1 MPSTASPSL
10 YGITAANST
19 RHGASLWG
27 KNQFNSTFPL
37 ALCLWMRDHDQSPVA
52 VIEDGGQIVT
62 NDSRWPMSDV
72 IGPGKCHYTFESPFD
87 PYASYCRD
95 AVDNIDL
102 IVSANDQPLRPLEVK
117 LTVVPDSGTAADDTD
132 KWAPEM
138 VMRPVS
144 SAYAMM
150 SVAASLADDDEAREE
165 VVTRLRL
172 AYNQVT
178 GWDNATEI
186 AQRGGMLR
194 SALDG
199 ALRVVAERELQRPF
213 LLQPLWRT
221 KGQSFELDEHCFDVF
236 VWSDAAIMRVPVDQ
250 STDGSDSVSRPL
262 REVARHVRGL
272 YDLLS
277 TGDFSYLGIYKAM
290 PLGHQTD
297 KSFALGGRK
306 SIRYLRHPRL
316 SKPLLPRSVL
326 RDLVLGGGEHQLKPE
341 RRFDAAVLAHMMAEP
356 GS

>member
-1 MPSTASPSL
+1 MPSTGSPSL
-10 YGITAANST
+10 YGITETNST

-37 ALCLWMRDHDQSPVA
+37 ALCLYMRDEDISPIAVVERGEGIVA
-52 VIEDGGQIVT
+52 IDREWT
-62 NDSRWPMSDV
+62 MADV
-72 IGPGKCHYTFESPFD
+72 IGPISANCNYRFESAFE
-87 PYASYCRD
+87 PYANCCRD

-102 IVSANDQPLRPLEVK
+102 VVSADDEPLRPLEVK
-117 LTVVPDSGTAADDTD
+117 LTVVPDSSTARKPSD

-150 SVAASLADDDEAREE
+150 SLAECLAGDAEAKEE
-165 VVTRLRL
+165 VVNHLRQ

-186 AQRGGMLR
+186 AQRAPVLR
-194 SALDG
+194 NSLDN
-199 ALRVVAERELQRPF
+199 ALRVVVERGLQRPF
-213 LLQPLWRT
+213 LIQPLWRT
-221 KGQSFELDEHCFDVF
+221 RGQSFVLAEQCFDVF
-236 VWSDAAIMRVPVDQ
+236 VWSDAAIMRVPVAE
-250 STDGSDSVSRPL
+250 STDGSDNVSRPL

-277 TGDFSYLGIYKAM
+277 TGDYSYSDIYKGM

-297 KSFALGGRK
+297 KSFALSGRK
-306 SIRYLRHPRL
+306 SIRYLDHPRL
-316 SKPLLPRSVL
+316 SEPVL
-326 RDLVLGGGEHQLKPE
+326 SHHVLGDLIIGGGEHELKPE
-341 RRFDAAVLAHMMAEP
+341 RRFDAAVLAYMTV
-356 GS
+356 